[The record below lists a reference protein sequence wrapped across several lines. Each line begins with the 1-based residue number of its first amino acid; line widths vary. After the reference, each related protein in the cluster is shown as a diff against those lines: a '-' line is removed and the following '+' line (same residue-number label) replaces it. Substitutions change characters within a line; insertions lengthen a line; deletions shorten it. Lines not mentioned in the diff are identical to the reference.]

1 MGLISE
7 GNSGI
12 VNDLANNKAFQKVV
26 NYGSKYLNNKLNY
39 GLAYAQNYFR
49 QYDVMGYLPDQWS
62 IVDESGEKVFDFDSF
77 VSADLKT
84 ESKVIQAPVEQGSF
98 VSYNVVTTPTELTC
112 TLSKRGFQSDL
123 MSFVDSLLS
132 YVNSTDLVTVVTP
145 EQEFQNMKLIKCNYN
160 RSAENGTDII
170 FAELNLIEV
179 REVKS
184 QYTSVRIA
192 RKAQRGTQ
200 QGKETSA
207 LAGLKGLFK

>member
-1 MGLISE
+1 MDIVKPE
-7 GNSGI
+7 NNGI
-12 VNDLANNKAFQKVV
+12 VNDLANNKAFQRVV

-39 GLAYAQNYFR
+39 GLAYAKNYFR

-62 IVDESGEKVFDFDSF
+62 IIDESGEKVFGFDSF

-84 ESKVIQAPVEQGSF
+84 ESKVIHAPVEQGSF
-98 VSYNVVTTPTELTC
+98 VSYNVVTTPTELSC

-123 MSFVDSLLS
+123 MAFVDSLLS

-184 QYTSVRIA
+184 QYTSVRVA
-192 RKAQRGTQ
+192 RRQQRGTQ

-207 LAGLKGLFK
+207 LAGIKGWFK